1 MSMMDGVDFIK
12 LVSTY
17 KLGRDIK
24 LFISSTDNEIIKSN
38 NIKNVY
44 FINKPVRK
52 SDIKDLLSK
61 YMV

>member
-1 MSMMDGVDFIK
+1 MMDGVDFIK